1 MVCSNISIWP
11 KKSKKQKQ
19 KFYQDMKGEKKNCL
33 RTKGNGKRLKYV
45 YVTMYINLAI

>member
-11 KKSKKQKQ
+11 KKTKKQKQ

-33 RTKGNGKRLKYV
+33 RTKGNVKGWSMCMLLC
-45 YVTMYINLAI
+45 I